1 MFDSLTSDQTFGLIA
16 IFTVVVLPFFVLG
29 VVGLILEVR
38 DRAYERG
45 FQEAYDWAL
54 SVQEQNHRIA

>member
-1 MFDSLTSDQTFGLIA
+1 MFDSLTDQQFTLLAVFTIFILPVLI
-16 IFTVVVLPFFVLG
+16 LG

-45 FQEAYDWAL
+45 FQEAYDFAL
-54 SVQEQNHRIA
+54 RVQEQGNRLA